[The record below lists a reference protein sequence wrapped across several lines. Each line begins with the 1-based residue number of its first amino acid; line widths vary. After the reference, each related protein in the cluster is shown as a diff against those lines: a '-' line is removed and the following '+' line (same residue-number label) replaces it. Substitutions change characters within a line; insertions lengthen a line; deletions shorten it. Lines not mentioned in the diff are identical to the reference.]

1 MSALTINK
9 LACRTYGTLCLLS
22 AAILLLTSGVLIY
35 FSLYG
40 LPAMKEI
47 SEAVAATGVDQ
58 PTFQKYM
65 GIVAGALMAIA
76 FIPIVVGVLAC
87 MRYVAA
93 MIVGTV
99 LWACFF
105 SLTIMGDGF
114 SKLSEHKFAL
124 TSTVVFAVLTV
135 VAIVWR
141 PRPPTSGA
149 LAA

>member
-65 GIVAGALMAIA
+65 GIVGGALMAIA

-87 MRYVAA
+87 MRYVWA

-105 SLTIMGDGF
+105 GLAIMGDGF
-114 SKLSEHKFAL
+114 SKLPEHKFAL
-124 TSTVVFAVLTV
+124 TSIVVFVLLTI
-135 VAIVWR
+135 VAITWR
-141 PRPPTSGA
+141 PRPTTSGA

>member
-1 MSALTINK
+1 MSALTIK
-9 LACRTYGTLCLLS
+9 QACMQNLRTLCLLS
-22 AAILLLTSGVLIY
+22 AAILLLTSGVLIC

-40 LPAMKEI
+40 LPAVKEI
-47 SEAVAATGVDQ
+47 SEAVAATGCG
-58 PTFQKYM
+58 PAYLRKIL
-65 GIVAGALMAIA
+65 GIIGGVLMAIA

-87 MRYVAA
+87 MRYVWA

-105 SLTIMGDGF
+105 SLAIMGDGF

-124 TSTVVFAVLTV
+124 TSIVVFVLLTI

-141 PRPPTSGA
+141 PRPTTSGA
-149 LAA
+149 LPA

>member
-1 MSALTINK
+1 MSALTISK

-87 MRYVAA
+87 MRYVWA

-105 SLTIMGDGF
+105 GLAIMGDGF
-114 SKLSEHKFAL
+114 SKLPEHKFAL
-124 TSTVVFAVLTV
+124 TSIVVFVLLTI
-135 VAIVWR
+135 VAIAWR
-141 PRPPTSGA
+141 PRPTTSGA

>member
-35 FSLYG
+35 FSHYG

-65 GIVAGALMAIA
+65 GIVGGALMAIA
-76 FIPIVVGVLAC
+76 IIPIVVGVLAC
-87 MRYVAA
+87 MRYVWA

-105 SLTIMGDGF
+105 G
-114 SKLSEHKFAL
+114 
-124 TSTVVFAVLTV
+124 
-135 VAIVWR
+135 
-141 PRPPTSGA
+141 PRHHG
-149 LAA
+149 